1 MPGLAG
7 KGTRPKK
14 KKTTKQKGR
23 NTSFTPED
31 RLGPPPR
38 PLLDHDQP
46 NKNNARMKRD

>member
-14 KKTTKQKGR
+14 KKSR